1 MHEGT
6 FLNSLRA
13 VRIDG
18 GPAMRVMA
26 VLGVLVTG
34 AWLGWFLLAKV
45 TVFESST
52 QSQLEVSSEAAHME
66 AAVQG
71 QVVSAALTLGRP
83 VRAGEVLVELDATA
97 FKLQLAEE
105 QARLQAL
112 DSREQVLNEAIA
124 TAQSSEEGEVRRST
138 LDRDA
143 ERAER
148 ERARLQA
155 QQANEEAQRVAGLLE
170 RGVVSKA
177 EADRLLSEARQSQAL
192 SEARRLTTERAT
204 LDIRARSDAQR
215 ERLLR
220 LQEDLATLKGERQ
233 VRTTTVQ
240 RLEYLISLHQ
250 IRALR
255 DGTLG
260 EIAPLHVGETV
271 KVGQVVASIV
281 PSDDVKVIAQFAP
294 KAALGRVQVG
304 QHARVHLDGFPWT
317 QYGGLKATVSA
328 VATQARD
335 GAIRVELAIPPDRG
349 SRLPR
354 KHGLPGTVEVE
365 VERVSPAVLVLRA
378 SGRLLERPGEEA
390 PTPATAPAQVPAQAT
405 AQNP

>member
-18 GPAMRVMA
+18 GPAMRLMA
-26 VLGVLVTG
+26 LLGVLVTG

-45 TVFESST
+45 TVYESST
-52 QSQLEVSSEAAHME
+52 QSQLEVSGAANPVE
-66 AAVQG
+66 AAVEG
-71 QVVSAALTLGRP
+71 QVVSTALTLSRQ
-83 VRAGEVLVELDATA
+83 VRAGEVLVELDSTA
-97 FKLQLAEE
+97 LRLQLAEE
-105 QARLQAL
+105 QARLQSL
-112 DSREQVLNEAIA
+112 DSREGVLVEAIA
-124 TAQSSEEGEVRRST
+124 AARSSAHGEVRMST

-143 ERAER
+143 ARAEK
-148 ERARLQA
+148 ERARLEA
-155 QQANEEAQRVAGLLE
+155 QQAEEEAERVAELRE
-170 RGVVSKA
+170 RGVVSEA
-177 EADRLLSEARQSQAL
+177 EANRLLSEARQSQA
-192 SEARRLTTERAT
+192 SAEARRLTTERAT
-204 LDIRARSDAQR
+204 LDIRARSDSQR

-220 LQEDLATLKGERQ
+220 LQEELATLQGERQ
-233 VRTTTVQ
+233 VRTTTVR
-240 RLEYLISLHQ
+240 RLEHLISLHR

-260 EIAPLHVGETV
+260 EIAPLHVGGTV

-281 PSDDVKVIAQFAP
+281 PRDDVKVLAQFAP

-304 QHARVHLDGFPWT
+304 QRARVHLDGFPWT
-317 QYGGLKATVSA
+317 QYGGLTATVSA

-335 GAIRVELAIPPDRG
+335 GAIRVELALPPGGG

-365 VERVSPAVLVLRA
+365 VERVSPALLVLRA
-378 SGRLLERPGEEA
+378 AGRLLERPGEAA
-390 PTPATAPAQVPAQAT
+390 PKSAT
-405 AQNP
+405 AQTS